1 MTTLHGVPV
10 SVFADRFWRRVQK
23 GEDGCWRWD
32 GAASGYGYGVFK
44 LGGKSVSA
52 HRLSLAMSL
61 GRELAPG
68 MYACHSC
75 RCRSCVNP
83 AHLRE
88 GTHLENMADRA
99 RDGTAARGSRHGR
112 AKVTEIAVRA
122 IRADPRSHAAVAR
135 DWGVSAVTIG
145 HIRSGRTWSHL
156 PCDLEEVLLVSTL
169 QEDERPEFPICGEEG
184 KGGVQPTPT
193 GA

>member
-10 SVFADRFWRRVQK
+10 SVFAERFWRRVK
-23 GEDGCWRWD
+23 KCEDGCWRWD
-32 GAASGYGYGVFK
+32 GAEGGYGVFK

-68 MYACHSC
+68 MFACHSC

-112 AKVTEIAVRA
+112 AKVTEAAVRA
-122 IRADPRSHAAVAR
+122 IRADTRSHTAVAQE
-135 DWGVSAVTIG
+135 WGVSAVTIG

-156 PCDLEEVLLVSTL
+156 PRDLEEVLLVSTL
-169 QEDERPEFPICGEEG
+169 TPEERPDFPICGEEG
-184 KGGVQPTPT
+184 KGGVRPQLS
-193 GA
+193 AA